1 MSIWGR
7 VIGGAAG
14 FALGGPI
21 GAILGVMAGGAF
33 DRRSKSKSSFNFNRI
48 NNNQKQQ
55 IFTLSFIIL
64 AAKLAKS
71 DGIVS
76 DDEIRAFKEKFKVPK
91 SEIPKVAKI
100 FNEAKKDAY
109 GYKQIAKQVGDL
121 FSANKILLEELLKNL
136 FYIAASDGKVSISEI
151 DFLRSISKSFKFSE
165 KDFQRIFQSN
175 LKNSESDPYKI
186 LGVNRSSTD
195 NEIRKKWIK
204 LNKEHHPDNLIAKGM
219 PKEFIKQSNKELA
232 AINIAYDKIKEI
244 RGISWYL
251 KIYPSIILVKFIKKL
266 DHLLIK
272 FQIL

>member
-7 VIGGAAG
+7 LIGGAAG

-33 DRRSKSKSSFNFNRI
+33 DRRSRSKSNFNFNRI

-55 IFTLSFIIL
+55 IFTISFIIL
-64 AAKLAKS
+64 SAKLAKS
-71 DGIVS
+71 DGQVT

-91 SEIPKVAKI
+91 SELNKVAKI
-100 FNEAKKDAY
+100 FNEAKKDSY
-109 GYKQIAKQVGDL
+109 GYKDIANQVGNL
-121 FSANKILLEELLKNL
+121 FSDNKILLEELLNNL
-136 FYIAASDGKVSISEI
+136 FFIAASDGNISVNEV
-151 DFLRSISKSFKFSE
+151 DLLKSISKSFKFSE

-175 LKNSESDPYKI
+175 LNNKESDPYKV

-195 NEIRKKWIK
+195 AEIRKKWIK

-232 AINIAYDKIKEI
+232 AINIAYDKIKEV
-244 RGISWYL
+244 RGIA
-251 KIYPSIILVKFIKKL
+251 
-266 DHLLIK
+266 
-272 FQIL
+272 

>member
-7 VIGGAAG
+7 LIGGAAG

-33 DRRSKSKSSFNFNRI
+33 DRRSRSKSNFNFNRI

-55 IFTLSFIIL
+55 IFTISFIIL
-64 AAKLAKS
+64 SAKLAKS
-71 DGIVS
+71 DGQVT

-91 SEIPKVAKI
+91 SELNKVAKI
-100 FNEAKKDAY
+100 FNEAKKDSY
-109 GYKQIAKQVGDL
+109 GYKDIANQVGNL
-121 FSANKILLEELLKNL
+121 FSDNKILLEELLNNL
-136 FYIAASDGKVSISEI
+136 FFIAASDGNISVNEV
-151 DFLRSISKSFKFSE
+151 DLLKSISKSFKFSE

-175 LKNSESDPYKI
+175 LNNKDSDPYKV

-195 NEIRKKWIK
+195 AEIRKKWIK

-232 AINIAYDKIKEI
+232 AINIAYDKIKEV
-244 RGISWYL
+244 RGIA
-251 KIYPSIILVKFIKKL
+251 
-266 DHLLIK
+266 
-272 FQIL
+272 